1 MLEYSPL
8 FLLIKSGDSHIIHSE
23 PGMCDNPVIL
33 NLQILKWES
42 YISVICQ
49 AIIAVEDKKADADTH
64 LAKAR
69 RQNTGNGISGDT
81 KKVRDPFWDTYDER

>member
-1 MLEYSPL
+1 M
-8 FLLIKSGDSHIIHSE
+8 DSHIMDSE

-33 NLQILKWES
+33 NLQILIRES

-49 AIIAVEDKKADADTH
+49 ATIAVDDKKTDADTH

-81 KKVRDPFWDTYDER
+81 KKVRAPFLDT

>member
-1 MLEYSPL
+1 
-8 FLLIKSGDSHIIHSE
+8 
-23 PGMCDNPVIL
+23 MCDNPVIL
-33 NLQILKWES
+33 NLQILKRES

-69 RQNTGNGISGDT
+69 RQNTGNGILGD
-81 KKVRDPFWDTYDER
+81 